1 MKNES
6 DKKSFFENY
15 FTYKLFTALAALVIF
30 IIIALY
36 EMLFN

>member
-6 DKKSFFENY
+6 DKKVFFENY
-15 FTYKLFTALAALVIF
+15 FTYKIFTALVAIVIF

-36 EMLFN
+36 EMLLN